1 MQELLVTAGICFL
14 IGFLALLLKE
24 RSPLIAMLLAFC
36 GGVYLVNELMTKI
49 REASYLLTQLT
60 GYVPG
65 LHQYSIVLLKVLVIA
80 FVSEICIHLV
90 KQLEQP
96 LLAMIIEWTGKLLIL
111 TIAFPVFIELLEQ
124 IFQLLPDNM
133 MQGRR

>member
-1 MQELLVTAGICFL
+1 MEDLLRTAGISFM
-14 IGFLALLLKE
+14 IGFLALLLKD
-24 RSPLIAMLLAFC
+24 RSPQSALMLAFC
-36 GGVYLVNELMTKI
+36 GSVYLINELVVKM
-49 REASYLLTQLT
+49 REAAGFLTQLT

-65 LHQYSIVLLKVLVIA
+65 LHQYSLVLLKVVVIA

-96 LLAMIIEWTGKLLIL
+96 LLSMIIEWTGKLLIL

-124 IFQLLPDNM
+124 IVQLMPENM
-133 MQGRR
+133 LQGRQ

>member
-36 GGVYLVNELMTKI
+36 GSVYLVNELMTKI

-65 LHQYSIVLLKVLVIA
+65 LQQYSIVLMKVLVIA

-133 MQGRR
+133 LQGRR

>member
-1 MQELLVTAGICFL
+1 MEDLLRTAGISFM
-14 IGFLALLLKE
+14 IGFLALLLKD
-24 RSPLIAMLLAFC
+24 RSPQSALMLAFC
-36 GGVYLVNELMTKI
+36 GSVYLINELVVKM
-49 REASYLLTQLT
+49 REASVFLTQLT

-65 LHQYSIVLLKVLVIA
+65 LHQYSLVLLKVVVIA

-96 LLAMIIEWTGKLLIL
+96 LLSMIIEWTGKLLIL

-124 IFQLLPDNM
+124 IVQLMPDNM
-133 MQGRR
+133 LQGRY

>member
-36 GGVYLVNELMTKI
+36 GSVYLVNELITKI

-133 MQGRR
+133 LQGRR

>member
-1 MQELLVTAGICFL
+1 MEELLKIAGICFL
-14 IGFLALLLKE
+14 IGFLALLIKE
-24 RSPLIAMLLAFC
+24 RSPHIAMMLAFC
-36 GGVYLVNELMTKI
+36 GSVYLLNELIIKV
-49 REASYLLTQLT
+49 RQASGILTQLT

-65 LHQYSIVLLKVLVIA
+65 LQQYSIVLLKVLVIA

-111 TIAFPVFIELLEQ
+111 TIAFPVFIELMEQ
-124 IFQLLPDNM
+124 IFQLLPENM
-133 MQGRR
+133 LQGRL